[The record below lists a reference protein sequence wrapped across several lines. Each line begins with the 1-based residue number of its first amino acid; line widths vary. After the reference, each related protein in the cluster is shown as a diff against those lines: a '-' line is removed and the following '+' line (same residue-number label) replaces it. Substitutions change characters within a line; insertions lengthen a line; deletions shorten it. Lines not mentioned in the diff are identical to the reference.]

1 MLIENRYVPRHEKMF
16 MLCHWL
22 NAVSFM
28 MLFLT
33 ALPLYAD
40 TFLFLYNIFGAKTLQ
55 YAHRFF
61 AIIFIATPIIGLLS
75 AREGYGMMIKQAFSF
90 GRDDLIFLL
99 KFPFTLFGMHPDM
112 PKQGFYNGGEK
123 IHVAL
128 QGTVGAVLVISGAIL
143 WLGNGV
149 IDNSIRAW
157 MIPLHSI
164 AAALGFAAALAHIYL
179 AVVQNPDSVRGM
191 TQGSIN
197 ANYAVHHHGAWVD
210 ELIAEGKV
218 TKKEIDAVRK
228 AA

>member
-1 MLIENRYVPRHEKMF
+1 MLIENRYVPRHQKSF
-16 MLCHWL
+16 TVCHWL
-22 NAVSFM
+22 NAISFC

-55 YAHRFF
+55 YLHRFF
-61 AIIFIATPIIGLLS
+61 AVIFIVTPIIGLLS
-75 AREGYGMMIKQAFSF
+75 AREGYGTLFKQAFSF

-99 KFPFTLFGMHPDM
+99 KFPFTLFGMHPNM

-123 IHVAL
+123 IHILL
-128 QGTVGAVLVISGAIL
+128 QGAVGTVLVVTGLIL
-143 WLGNGV
+143 WFGNGV

-164 AAALGFAAALAHIYL
+164 AAALGLAAALSHIYL
-179 AVVQNPDSVRGM
+179 AVVQNPDSLHGM
-191 TQGSIN
+191 TEGSIN
-197 ANYAVHHHGAWVD
+197 ARYAVHHHGAWVD
-210 ELIAEGKV
+210 ELIKDGKV
-218 TKKEIDAVRK
+218 TKQEIER

>member
-1 MLIENRYVPRHEKMF
+1 MLIDNRYVPRHQKNF
-16 MLCHWL
+16 TVCHWL
-22 NAVSFM
+22 NAISFL

-40 TFLFLYNIFGAKTLQ
+40 SFLFLYNMFGAKTLQ

-61 AIIFIATPIIGLLS
+61 AVIFIVTPIIGLLI
-75 AREGYGMMIKQAFSF
+75 ARDGYATLFKQAFSF
-90 GRDDLIFLL
+90 GMDDLVFLL
-99 KFPFTLFGMHPDM
+99 KFPFTLFGGEPAM
-112 PKQGFYNGGEK
+112 PKQGFYNGVEK
-123 IHVAL
+123 VNILLQAAIWLAL
-128 QGTVGAVLVISGAIL
+128 VVSGLIM

-164 AAALGFAAALAHIYL
+164 AAALGLAAALSHIYL

-191 TQGSIN
+191 TEGSIN
-197 ANYAVHHHGAWVD
+197 ARYAVHHHGAWVD
-210 ELIAEGKV
+210 ELIKDGKV
-218 TKKEIDAVRK
+218 TKQEIER

>member
-1 MLIENRYVPRHEKMF
+1 MLIENRYVPRHQKSF
-16 MLCHWL
+16 TVCHWL
-22 NAVSFM
+22 NAISFC

-61 AIIFIATPIIGLLS
+61 AVIFIATPIIGLLS
-75 AREGYGMMIKQAFSF
+75 AREGYATMIKEGFSF

-99 KFPFTLFGMHPDM
+99 KFPFTLFGMHPNM

-123 IHVAL
+123 IHILL
-128 QGTVGAVLVISGAIL
+128 QGAVGTVLAVTGLIL
-143 WLGNGV
+143 WFGNGV

-164 AAALGFAAALAHIYL
+164 AAALGLAAALSHIYL
-179 AVVQNPDSVRGM
+179 AVVQNPDSLHGM
-191 TQGSIN
+191 TEGSIN
-197 ANYAVHHHGAWVD
+197 ARYAVHHHGAWVD
-210 ELIAEGKV
+210 ELIKDGKV
-218 TKKEIDAVRK
+218 TKQEIER

>member
-1 MLIENRYVPRHEKMF
+1 MLIESRYVPRHEKMF

-28 MLFLT
+28 MLFFT

-99 KFPFTLFGMHPDM
+99 KFPFTLFGGEPSM

-123 IHVAL
+123 INILL
-128 QGTVGAVLVISGAIL
+128 QAVIWAALVISGLIM
-143 WLGNGV
+143 WVGSGS

-164 AAALGFAAALAHIYL
+164 AAGIGFAAALAHIYL
-179 AVVQNPDSVRGM
+179 AVVQNPDSLRGM

-197 ANYAVHHHGAWVD
+197 VRYATHHHGAWVD
-210 ELIAEGKV
+210 ELIAKGSV
-218 TKKEIDAVRK
+218 TKKEIDRAS
-228 AA
+228 